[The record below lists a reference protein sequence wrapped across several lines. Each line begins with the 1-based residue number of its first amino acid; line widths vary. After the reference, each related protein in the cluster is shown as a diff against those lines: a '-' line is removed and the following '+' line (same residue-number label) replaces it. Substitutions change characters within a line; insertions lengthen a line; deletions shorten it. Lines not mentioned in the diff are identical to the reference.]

1 MASKAP
7 KKEAQTPAQVEATVR
22 DFFRFYAEKNFV
34 AKNAM
39 VHPDA
44 VFSYPEMQYTNPE
57 NTMGA
62 AGLKSTLERD
72 GATFVDLQMRID
84 NVWVDGNTAFVE
96 GYFIGSKLNGALRDM
111 AKASNNKVPY
121 LHRIEVEGRQIKS
134 VRSHYDTALFYQ
146 VQLGV
151 QGPTM
156 ENPIPPW
163 MKALA
168 AEAAVRAHKSDSAT

>member
-96 GYFIGSKLNGALRDM
+96 GYFIGSKLN
-111 AKASNNKVPY
+111 KVPY